1 MNLILNLIPQWVQKN
16 QIKLT
21 KATIK
26 GNVNFCLTVGC
37 HAPIK
42 IDCFIAADIKI
53 CIILNGCLV
62 AGDAIRRDVQKY
74 QAVEIVLWNPA

>member
-1 MNLILNLIPQWVQKN
+1 M
-16 QIKLT
+16 KLS

-42 IDCFIAADIKI
+42 IDCFIVVNVKI
-53 CIILNGCLV
+53 CIILNGCIVIGV
-62 AGDAIRRDVQKY
+62 AVKREEQKY